1 MLCEEAAKVQKQV
14 IMDRVQKR
22 PPLLDWV
29 QYKQWNCSNAT
40 FTDSIL
46 AHYSARPILNPPNQ
60 KNRFTG
66 SGLEDSGLAI
76 AVIPPSQIPVSA
88 FCTNTHVNKQPTT
101 DTAKDGGKPQ
111 HNKRLTPYCKYSVPA
126 CTVGVHDSFTR
137 VPPFLFGGIWFT
149 AQRQNSQSH
158 LKSRSCHC
166 SASHV
171 VTPVV
176 VT

>member
-14 IMDRVQKR
+14 IMDRVQER

-29 QYKQWNCSNAT
+29 QCKQWNCSNAT

-46 AHYSARPILNPPNQ
+46 AECTPNLKSTKSQ
-60 KNRFTG
+60 KPVTG

-101 DTAKDGGKPQ
+101 DTAKDG
-111 HNKRLTPYCKYSVPA
+111 
-126 CTVGVHDSFTR
+126 
-137 VPPFLFGGIWFT
+137 
-149 AQRQNSQSH
+149 
-158 LKSRSCHC
+158 
-166 SASHV
+166 
-171 VTPVV
+171 
-176 VT
+176 

>member
-14 IMDRVQKR
+14 IMDRVQER

-29 QYKQWNCSNAT
+29 QCKQWNCSNAT

-46 AHYSARPILNPPNQ
+46 AECTPNLKSTKSQ
-60 KNRFTG
+60 KQVTG
-66 SGLEDSGLAI
+66 SGLEDSGLATAI
-76 AVIPPSQIPVSA
+76 IPPSQIPLSV
-88 FCTNTHVNKQPTT
+88 FCTNTHISKQPTT

-111 HNKRLTPYCKYSVPA
+111 HKKRLTPYCKYSVPA

-149 AQRQNSQSH
+149 GQRQNSQSH

-171 VTPVV
+171 VTTVV

>member
-14 IMDRVQKR
+14 IMDRVQER

-40 FTDSIL
+40 FTDYIL
-46 AHYSARPILNPPNQ
+46 AECTPNLKSTKSQ
-60 KNRFTG
+60 KQVTG

-111 HNKRLTPYCKYSVPA
+111 HKKGLNIQTQPVLLESMTASQGCLHSLLVE
-126 CTVGVHDSFTR
+126 
-137 VPPFLFGGIWFT
+137 FG
-149 AQRQNSQSH
+149 
-158 LKSRSCHC
+158 SRPKGRIHN
-166 SASHV
+166 H
-171 VTPVV
+171 T
-176 VT
+176 

>member
-14 IMDRVQKR
+14 IMDRVQER

-46 AHYSARPILNPPNQ
+46 AECTPNLKSTKSQ
-60 KNRFTG
+60 KQVTG

-88 FCTNTHVNKQPTT
+88 FCTNTHISKQPTT
-101 DTAKDGGKPQ
+101 DTAKDG
-111 HNKRLTPYCKYSVPA
+111 
-126 CTVGVHDSFTR
+126 
-137 VPPFLFGGIWFT
+137 
-149 AQRQNSQSH
+149 
-158 LKSRSCHC
+158 
-166 SASHV
+166 
-171 VTPVV
+171 
-176 VT
+176 